1 MRVRIL
7 DGGYA
12 IARLPADAEI
22 PGWVV
27 GPFCSVTRTVDEL
40 SIVVAENLLPAGVTA
55 EAGWRLLAVEGP
67 LDFSQIGVLAS
78 LADPLTAAEVSL
90 FAISTYD
97 TDYLMVRRTDLQ
109 RARGALEKAGHEL
122 LDGRS

>member
-22 PGWVV
+22 PAWVG
-27 GPFCSVTRTVDEL
+27 GPFCSLTRTVDEL

-109 RARGALEKAGHEL
+109 RAREVLEKAGHEF